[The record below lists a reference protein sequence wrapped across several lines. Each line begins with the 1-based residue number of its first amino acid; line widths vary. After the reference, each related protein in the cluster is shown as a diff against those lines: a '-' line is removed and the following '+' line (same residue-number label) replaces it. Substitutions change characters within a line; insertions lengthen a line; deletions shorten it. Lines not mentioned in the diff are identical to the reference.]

1 MGGED
6 GVNFSVRKLYVS
18 HRFVCLRN
26 MIALRVMVGA
36 VHLIACFSFHLPLVA
51 LFYFVIT
58 QLCKH
63 NVFGSLMTSL
73 IKCIFIQINT
83 GTQLFLSWV

>member
-1 MGGED
+1 
-6 GVNFSVRKLYVS
+6 
-18 HRFVCLRN
+18 

-63 NVFGSLMTSL
+63 NVFVEFDDKFDKINFYSNQHGHATFFKLGVGTIVSVLV
-73 IKCIFIQINT
+73 KCLRYLQFAN
-83 GTQLFLSWV
+83 

>member
-6 GVNFSVRKLYVS
+6 GVNFSVRKFYIS

-51 LFYFVIT
+51 LFYVVIT
-58 QLCKH
+58 KLCKH

-73 IKCIFIQINT
+73 IKFIFIQINT